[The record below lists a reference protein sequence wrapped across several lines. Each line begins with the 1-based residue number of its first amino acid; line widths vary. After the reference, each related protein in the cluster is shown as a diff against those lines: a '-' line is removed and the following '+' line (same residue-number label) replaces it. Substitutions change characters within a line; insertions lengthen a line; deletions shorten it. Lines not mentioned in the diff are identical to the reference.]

1 MGIEQAILT
10 WIHLICASIWVG
22 GSIFIGIV
30 LAPLLKKMPFSL
42 EERLDIMIKTGRRF
56 NKIALPSLG
65 ILMITGIYNSHL
77 VLQRPDI
84 LFDTNYGQ
92 MLLIKIILVISLVI
106 VFLVHVKIINKK
118 TEEKIMS
125 KKMTQKQVQKLR
137 VKIMVLGEITV
148 VLSIA
153 ILFFASVLDSGI

>member
-77 VLQRPDI
+77 VLQRSDI

-92 MLLIKIILVISLVI
+92 MLLIKIILVISLII

-148 VLSIA
+148 VLSIT
-153 ILFFASVLDSGI
+153 ILFFASILDSGI